1 MGHSGSAY
9 RRTGFYLD
17 KRNGKFLGVCSGI
30 ADYTGFD
37 ALWVRV
43 ALVVLTIMG
52 AGPFSIIAYFVVA
65 WLADVKPYG
74 RYAEEEADPEDRRF
88 WQKTRA
94 SAGRSVREVR
104 ASFRDID
111 RRLSDIE
118 VGYTSG
124 GARLASEIEALRGK

>member
-1 MGHSGSAY
+1 MAH

-17 KRNGKFLGVCSGI
+17 KRNGKFLGVCAGI

-37 ALWVRV
+37 ALWIRV
-43 ALVVLTIMG
+43 GLVVLTIMG
-52 AGPFSIIAYFVVA
+52 GGPFTVIAYFVIA
-65 WLADVKPYG
+65 WLAEVKPYSL
-74 RYAEEEADPEDRRF
+74 YAEEDADPEDRRF

-94 SAGRSVREVR
+94 SAGRSVRDVR

-111 RRLSDIE
+111 RRLRDIE

-124 GARLASEIEALRGK
+124 SARLSNEIEALRGK